1 MSNQLIDPEKFKWL
15 NGNIIELRGQPGG
28 QMFVKL
34 RVPNNVIISI
44 KQSLEIFA
52 GSFKKEWPG
61 ENISL
66 NGFPMAGK
74 AGAVLLSVRLH
85 KQCGAVQFI
94 SKHNERQWQKRN
106 TRLNSFSICLE
117 MAILKKLFIG
127 YIRTTK
133 TS

>member
-15 NGNIIELRGQPGG
+15 HGNIIELRGQPGG

-34 RVPNNVIISI
+34 RVPNNVTISI

-66 NGFPMAGK
+66 NGFPWQARQ
-74 AGAVLLSVRLH
+74 APFYYLS
-85 KQCGAVQFI
+85 
-94 SKHNERQWQKRN
+94 
-106 TRLNSFSICLE
+106 
-117 MAILKKLFIG
+117 G
-127 YIRTTK
+127 YINNVELFNLFQSIMK
-133 TS
+133 DNGKKEIPG